1 MIDKDDMNKLLKQ
14 IRGIATNVNQVVY
27 RVNSTGN
34 ITAFVKLSVSRN
46 QLSYNYKGS
55 IRRYCALSAMNM

>member
-1 MIDKDDMNKLLKQ
+1 MIDKDDMNKLLKH

-34 ITAFVKLSVSRN
+34 ITSFVKLSVSRN
-46 QLSYNYKGS
+46 QPVII
-55 IRRYCALSAMNM
+55 IRVQYAYTAL